1 MAGRSIPDRAAI
13 GPSRLISAGPQD
25 KPSHAGWL
33 ALCNALRFGERR
45 RQAWRALGWGAGGL
59 VRPGQGAPDH
69 LHALDGLHAS
79 LRLLLESM
87 AMDGRIDVTT
97 LLFLV
102 VAVVIF
108 LKLRSVLGRRTG
120 HEQGRYE
127 RYKAQQEAAQRNG
140 KLAGPDKVVTL
151 PRRERDEPLEQH
163 PVAEPQ
169 VRADVEER
177 VKGLAAG
184 NAGMAKGLVDIVR
197 TDPTFDPDSFLRGAR
212 AAYELI
218 VTAFAEGNRKT
229 LRNLLSREVYDGFA
243 GAIAE
248 RESRGEQVDQ
258 SFVGIKSADIVK
270 AELKTGVAQ
279 VTVKF
284 VSELISATRDSGA
297 AVIRT

>member
-1 MAGRSIPDRAAI
+1 M
-13 GPSRLISAGPQD
+13 
-25 KPSHAGWL
+25 
-33 ALCNALRFGERR
+33 
-45 RQAWRALGWGAGGL
+45 
-59 VRPGQGAPDH
+59 
-69 LHALDGLHAS
+69 
-79 LRLLLESM
+79 LEST
-87 AMDGRIDVTT
+87 AMDGRIDVST

-151 PRRERDEPLEQH
+151 PRRERDEALEPR

-197 TDPTFDPDSFLRGAR
+197 ADPTFDPDSFLRGAR

-258 SFVGIKSADIVK
+258 SFVGIKSADIVE
-270 AELKTGVAQ
+270 AELKSGVAQ
-279 VTVKF
+279 VTIKF
-284 VSELISATRDSGA
+284 VSELISATRDRGGEVINGDPKRIKEVTDIWTFAREVTSRDPNWKLIATQA
-297 AVIRT
+297 AN